1 MYQAFIKPFCD
12 VVVASVLLIFF
23 LPLFMAVSFVLWM
36 IHGSSPI
43 FKQARVGKN
52 AQLFTIYKFK
62 TINREGKS
70 TSFMKFLRR
79 SKIDELPQLWNIIKG
94 EMSFVGPRPD
104 IEGYYDKL
112 TGDDRK
118 VLQLKPGIT
127 GRASLK
133 YAHEETL
140 LAKQENPLV
149 YNDKV
154 LFPDKVNIN
163 LAYLERISF
172 KEDVNILV
180 KTVLLLFRN

>member
-1 MYQAFIKPFCD
+1 MYQALVKPFFD
-12 VVVASVLLIFF
+12 VVTAIVLLVFF
-23 LPLFMAVSFVLWM
+23 LPLFLVVSFVLWI
-36 IHGSSPI
+36 IHGASPI
-43 FKQARVGKN
+43 FKQIRVGKN
-52 AQLFTIYKFK
+52 AKLFTIYKFK

-70 TSFMKFLRR
+70 TPFMQFLRR

-104 IEGYYDKL
+104 IEGYYDQL
-112 TGDDRK
+112 IGDDRR

-133 YAHEETL
+133 YANEEAL
-140 LAKQENPLV
+140 LAQQENPLA

-172 KEDVNILV
+172 KEDVNILL